1 MIRQFTILAMA
12 ATLAAPAIWAQRGE
26 RKTVDLSRVAS
37 KVTTEGSGGADAGAA
52 QFRAVY
58 ARGRTGGGT
67 TNGAALGSSGES
79 NAAVLAQAPGVLQMN
94 LFEGYKSGRE
104 TYFVATRTIPSGSVF
119 QQFINLPDNQQLALS
134 AVRFNYDV
142 APGES
147 LTLTNIKD
155 FGFFWEYGLTAYAIK
170 ITLPD
175 GSETWTGTDFGT
187 ADWQGQYYRKFADLP
202 YVIPG
207 LTGAREYLENGATM
221 VEIKGRFRTDLPVH
235 VVFED
240 LVVPSNSVQVL
251 DATTVLVNLSAA
263 YGYYYDS
270 GVGDLVEQSF
280 DPTRVKGYLLT
291 VGQGGFT
298 DTLPFRH
305 TPLQ

>member
-12 ATLAAPAIWAQRGE
+12 ATLAVPSIWAQRGE
-26 RKTVDLSRVAS
+26 RKTVDPSRMAG
-37 KVTTEGSGGADAGAA
+37 KVTSMGAAGAADSA
-52 QFRAVY
+52 QFRAAVSRRR
-58 ARGRTGGGT
+58 AGKTSAAVL
-67 TNGAALGSSGES
+67 GAASGS
-79 NAAVLAQAPGVLQMN
+79 NASVLAQAPGVLQMN
-94 LFEGYKSGRE
+94 LFEGFRSGRE

-119 QQFINLPDNQQLALS
+119 QQFIYLPDEQQLALS
-134 AVRFNYDV
+134 AVPFSYDM

-155 FGFFWEYGLTAYAIK
+155 FGFFWEYGLTAYAVK

-175 GSETWTGTDFGT
+175 GTETWTGTDFGT
-187 ADWQGQYYRKFADLP
+187 ADWQGQYYRKFEDLP
-202 YVIPG
+202 FVIPG
-207 LTGAREYLENGATM
+207 LTSAREYLDNGATM
-221 VEIKGRFRTDLPVH
+221 VEIKGRFRTDLTAH

-240 LVVPSNSVQVL
+240 LVVPSNAVQVL
-251 DATTVLVNLSAA
+251 DATTIVVNLSQA

-270 GVGDLVEQSF
+270 GVGDLVQQTF

-305 TPLQ
+305 TPMQ

>member
-1 MIRQFTILAMA
+1 MIRQFTILALA
-12 ATLAAPAIWAQRGE
+12 ASLAAPATWAQRGE
-26 RKTVDLSRVAS
+26 RKTVDLSRLAS
-37 KVTTEGSGGADAGAA
+37 KVTVESSGGAA
-52 QFRAVY
+52 QFRA
-58 ARGRTGGGT
+58 AFPRGRNGGAT
-67 TNGAALGSSGES
+67 DGAAFGSAGQS
-79 NAAVLAQAPGVLQMN
+79 NAAALTQAPGVLQMN

-104 TYFVATRTIPSGSVF
+104 TYFVATRTIPSGSLF

-134 AVRFNYDV
+134 AVRFKYDM

-175 GSETWTGTDFGT
+175 GTETWTGTDFGT
-187 ADWQGQYYRKFADLP
+187 ADWQGQYFRKFEDLP

-207 LTGAREYLENGATM
+207 LTGAREYLDNGATM

-240 LVVPSNSVQVL
+240 LVVPRESVQVL

-270 GVGDLVEQSF
+270 GVGDLVEQTF

-305 TPLQ
+305 TPMQ